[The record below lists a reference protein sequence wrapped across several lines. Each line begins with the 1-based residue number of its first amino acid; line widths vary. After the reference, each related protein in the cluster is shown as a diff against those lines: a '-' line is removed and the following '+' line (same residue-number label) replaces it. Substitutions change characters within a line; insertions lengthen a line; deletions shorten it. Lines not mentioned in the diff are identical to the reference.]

1 MDNIK
6 LSSDT
11 MWHITHA
18 YPCYLEITTPQFQI
32 NHTPDPIWR
41 YIWKMNCPPTIT
53 LFMWKLTHGILPH
66 RSNLRHRGFQMDTLC
81 PRCQE
86 SVEDAEHMLLE
97 CDWAQRV
104 WRLSPM
110 GFSFNSG
117 TRLPIREW
125 VCSWLKDSDN
135 DYYKEPYISYGTFGR
150 PGMISSGA
158 IRDLN
163 HTSSLK
169 EHWRNI
175 GCSYARSEKW
185 FHHLVTHIDHIPT
198 TYGPYAN
205 HRCHKPHHHRW
216 RIRFSFI

>member
-1 MDNIK
+1 
-6 LSSDT
+6 

-135 DYYKEPYISYGTFGR
+135 DYYKEITIYILWHIWKAR
-150 PGMISSGA
+150 N
-158 IRDLN
+158 DLI
-163 HTSSLK
+163 
-169 EHWRNI
+169 WRNQ
-175 GCSYARSEKW
+175 RSQP
-185 FHHLVTHIDHIPT
+185 HLLLERALEEHRLFLCQVRKRVPPPCNTH
-198 TYGPYAN
+198 
-205 HRCHKPHHHRW
+205 
-216 RIRFSFI
+216 